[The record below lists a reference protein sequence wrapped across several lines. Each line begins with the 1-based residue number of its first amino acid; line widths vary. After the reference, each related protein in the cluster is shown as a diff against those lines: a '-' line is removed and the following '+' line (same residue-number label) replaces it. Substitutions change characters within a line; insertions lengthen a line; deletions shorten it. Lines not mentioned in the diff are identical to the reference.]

1 MYRIAGLPLAGL
13 ERQYAHEGQGKGTLI
28 AMRVSRIVT
37 TYNWPQALGLTLAG
51 VARQCA
57 LPQEVIVADDGSGA
71 EIAQTLRAA
80 CGARAQG
87 LDAHLAKL
95 DVPQFDATAAIR

>member
-51 VARQCA
+51 AARQSA
-57 LPQEVIVADDGSGA
+57 LPHEVIVADDSSGA
-71 EIAQTLRAA
+71 KITQTV
-80 CGARAQG
+80 CTMG

-95 DVPQFDATAAIR
+95 DVRQFDATAAIR